1 MKKDKKE
8 KNGGLDL
15 GGLVARRGKQKGLG
29 KERGSGSWYTGPGAG
44 RGEGREREAG
54 GRGVMR

>member
-15 GGLVARRGKQKGLG
+15 GGLVARRGKQKGLL
-29 KERGSGSWYTGPGAG
+29 KDTGSGSWYTARGRAAERAG
-44 RGEGREREAG
+44 RGGQEGGE
-54 GRGVMR
+54 